1 MIQLDTE
8 KLKQPRTWLLLAAFL
23 LLAAWLVW
31 LWYGKRDALPTKSYQ
46 AAPPAPAVA
55 GVSTVDHPAPP
66 VIKVIPKAVASKK
79 LDLPADVAGNDNK
92 QVISTADIAP
102 APYGATTVTVMDNTT
117 GDSTTLVKAKPKAV
131 FAFLRTGA
139 VGVRYG
145 IASSG
150 DQQAALF
157 VRQDVVR
164 VANIH
169 LSVTVEARTVPTKGT
184 SEAFGAAEISYRWD

>member
-1 MIQLDTE
+1 MQPTTLE
-8 KLKQPRTWLLLAAFL
+8 KLKQPRTWLLVAAFL

-31 LWYGKRDALPTKSYQ
+31 LWYGKQATAPQQYQ
-46 AAPPAPAVA
+46 TAPPAPAVA
-55 GVSTVDHPAPP
+55 DVPKVPHAAPP
-66 VIKVIPKAVASKK
+66 IIQVIPKVVASKK
-79 LDLPADVAGNDNK
+79 LDLPADVAGNDTK

-102 APYGATTVTVMDNTT
+102 APDGATTVTVMDTVT
-117 GDSTTLVKAKPKAV
+117 GESTTLVKANPKPL

-139 VGVRYG
+139 VGMRYG

-157 VRQDVVR
+157 VRQDVLR

-169 LSVTVEARTVPTKGT
+169 LSVTAEARTVPTKGT
-184 SEAFGAAEISYRWD
+184 SEAFGAAEVSYRWD